1 MRGRLTTASEISMDM
16 RACDTGVKGCGFFQ
30 GTASALGLVMRS
42 MDPGRLNGNHWST
55 DNG

>member
-1 MRGRLTTASEISMDM
+1 MLGCLKAASEISLDIP
-16 RACDTGVKGCGFFQ
+16 ACDTGVKGCGLYL
-30 GTASALGLVMRS
+30 GTVSALGPVMKS